1 MKLIEGMTTII
12 MKKDSMNKKQRDSEM
27 NLLFVLFIVKI
38 LSIAIVSYF
47 LWPRIMPQI
56 FTNVQANPGFINLFG
71 LSIILSLLL

>member
-56 FTNVQANPGFINLFG
+56 FTNVQDNPGFINLFG
-71 LSIILSLLL
+71 LSIIISLLL